1 MTGEQATEKAT
12 KESDRSGQAS
22 AAASDAIYYVIALVS
37 GAAVGY
43 VSVRVE
49 DLLLSAVLIA
59 CACMF
64 LGFMRPRHMW
74 RWMILVPIFIP
85 LGQLLAYKV
94 AGQRISRWDL
104 SGALTALFPSI
115 AGTAC
120 GAVARKAIYHLWQ
133 EK

>member
-1 MTGEQATEKAT
+1 MDGATSTG
-12 KESDRSGQAS
+12 SD
-22 AAASDAIYYVIALVS
+22 IPYYVIALLS
-37 GAAVGY
+37 GAGVGY
-43 VSVRVE
+43 ISVRVE

-64 LGFMRPRHMW
+64 LGFMRTKHMW
-74 RWMILVPIFIP
+74 RWMILVPVFIP

-94 AGQRISRWDL
+94 AGQRISRLDL